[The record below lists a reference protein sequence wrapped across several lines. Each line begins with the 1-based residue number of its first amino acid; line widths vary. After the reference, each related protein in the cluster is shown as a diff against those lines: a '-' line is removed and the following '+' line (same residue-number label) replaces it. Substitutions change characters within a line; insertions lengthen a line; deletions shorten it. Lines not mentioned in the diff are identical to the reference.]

1 MRVVESVDIVQKARR
16 SEKTATTTTPANEVV
31 NPGAPLQINVAPR
44 EGAGWP
50 PAQPVAEGV
59 ACKMLSSMPLVV
71 AFSEVQ
77 VFPTKA
83 RYVK

>member
-1 MRVVESVDIVQKARR
+1 MDIVQKARR
-16 SEKTATTTTPANEVV
+16 SEKTATTTTPANEVVDAV